1 MHKSIIGLMLV
12 LSSFTAVHAQTN
24 GLGNLVAAEQAIQ
37 AEMADKI
44 RLINAEKARK
54 ARTAK
59 ANGIAKAKRAAVSK
73 AHRNA
78 IASNKAAVA
87 ETERLQDREL
97 EILIKRAEA
106 EAKIAALKAKISL
119 ADANAKADL
128 NAKVQRR
135 EATTDMIRANND
147 AKRLLAEGSKALLI
161 LEGESRVVD
170 AGNQPA
176 TVENNKLVVIN
187 KQ

>member
-1 MHKSIIGLMLV
+1 MIGLML
-12 LSSFTAVHAQTN
+12 LLFCFTAVHAQTN

-59 ANGIAKAKRAAVSK
+59 ANRIAKAKRAAASK
-73 AHRNA
+73 AHKNA
-78 IASNKAAVA
+78 IASNKAAVV
-87 ETERLQDREL
+87 ETERQQDREL
-97 EILIKRAEA
+97 EMLIKRAEA
-106 EAKIAALKAKISL
+106 EAKIAALKGKSSL
-119 ADANAKADL
+119 ADANANAKADL
-128 NAKVQRR
+128 NAKVQRT
-135 EATTDMIRANND
+135 EAITDTIRANND

-170 AGNQPA
+170 AGNQPT
-176 TVENNKLVVIN
+176 TVENNRLVVID